1 MAKEEVSKQGWSFAR
16 ILLLTVVV
24 GIAAGTAL
32 GVATAPTETAE
43 EIAEAEVKRLMPRG
57 EPLSGDDPM
66 AADPASLSGI
76 PPYPGVFPRRL
87 TRQATAQGGPM
98 AISWFSTQ
106 EPASTVLDFYERAFN
121 AEGRR
126 PVAHRYSEDMGY
138 VAWLDEH
145 NDGGT
150 AAGVLHM
157 VSAMKQFSQTIVLI
171 SASRPDIAMNTR
183 PMMPDGLV
191 QPPASTDPQV
201 VNMGETGFASEVVY
215 SRTLNTSP
223 GEVVSFYEKQF
234 KERGFDVTETTSS
247 AAQASVTAVREGTTV
262 VVAAR
267 LEGSHSSV
275 VLTYERRAPQEVSP

>member
-1 MAKEEVSKQGWSFAR
+1 MAKPEVAKKGWSFAR

-24 GIAAGTAL
+24 GIVSGTLL
-32 GVATAPTETAE
+32 GVSTGISEAPEVL
-43 EIAEAEVKRLMPRG
+43 AEAEVRRLTPRG
-57 EPLSGDDPM
+57 DPLEIDDPM

-87 TRQATAQGGPM
+87 SRQASAQGGPM

-106 EPASTVLDFYERAFN
+106 DSAATVLDYYERAFN

-126 PVAHRYSEDMGY
+126 PVAQRLSADMGY

-145 NDGGT
+145 LDGGT

-157 VSAMKQFSQTIVLI
+157 VSAMRQFSQTIVLV

-183 PMMPDGLV
+183 PKLPDGLSL
-191 QPPASTDPQV
+191 PPASTRPQV

-223 GEVVSFYEKQF
+223 GDVVSFFDRQF
-234 KERGFDVTETTSS
+234 KEQGFSVIDSSTSP
-247 AAQASVTAVREGTTV
+247 AQASVTAQRGTTTV

-275 VLTYERRAPQEVSP
+275 VLTYERRTPQEVSP